1 MNAYKINFVCI
12 QNLSRLPSTL
22 FLFAFI
28 LSLNKQLAMYQ
39 IERNFFEK
47 ETEKPL
53 EGKTLMKF
61 LLDLIA
67 TSNNKKLLLKSVTS
81 VLP

>member
-1 MNAYKINFVCI
+1 
-12 QNLSRLPSTL
+12 
-22 FLFAFI
+22 
-28 LSLNKQLAMYQ
+28 MYQ

-67 TSNNKKLLLKSVTS
+67 TSNNEKLLLKSVTS